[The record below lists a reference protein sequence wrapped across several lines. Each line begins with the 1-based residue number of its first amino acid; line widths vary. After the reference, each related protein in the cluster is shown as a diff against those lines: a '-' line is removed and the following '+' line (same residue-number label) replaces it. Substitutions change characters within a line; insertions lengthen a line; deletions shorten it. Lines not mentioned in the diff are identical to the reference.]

1 MAKNVL
7 KAWLVDNTVTT
18 DDKTDKIFSL
28 ETTRS
33 IGKDII
39 LDRMVLGTKK
49 RTYRQSLFRADFFYQ
64 KSAQPDNRPGSE
76 RNNYGFVRLR
86 HPFHAGCRTLQVA

>member
-39 LDRMVLGTKK
+39 LDRIGGKEPRCTPGNHGIGHRIDGRSDIRGT
-49 RTYRQSLFRADFFYQ
+49 D
-64 KSAQPDNRPGSE
+64 E
-76 RNNYGFVRLR
+76 W
-86 HPFHAGCRTLQVA
+86 